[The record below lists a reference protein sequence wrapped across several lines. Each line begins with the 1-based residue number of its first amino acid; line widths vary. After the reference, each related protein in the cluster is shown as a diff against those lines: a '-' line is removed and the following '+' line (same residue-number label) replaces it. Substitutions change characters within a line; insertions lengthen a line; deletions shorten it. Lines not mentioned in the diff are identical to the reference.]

1 MNIQPCLARL
11 CEFYGALWSFARHAL
26 HLQFF
31 AKVIALNVV
40 AVLRAAVLVD
50 YCSYYGQVRRSAL
63 AYICTV
69 KLL

>member
-1 MNIQPCLARL
+1 MKIQPCLARL

-26 HLQFF
+26 NLQFF
-31 AKVIALNVV
+31 AKVIVLNLV
-40 AVLRAAVLVD
+40 AAARAAVLVD

-63 AYICTV
+63 AHMCTL

>member
-26 HLQFF
+26 NLQFF

-63 AYICTV
+63 AYIFTV

>member
-1 MNIQPCLARL
+1 MTRL
-11 CEFYGALWSFARHAL
+11 CAFYSALWSFARHAL
-26 HLQFF
+26 NLQFF

-40 AVLRAAVLVD
+40 AVAQAAVLVD

-63 AYICTV
+63 AYMCTV

>member
-26 HLQFF
+26 NLQFF

-40 AVLRAAVLVD
+40 AVLRAVVLVD

>member
-1 MNIQPCLARL
+1 MKIQPCLARL

-26 HLQFF
+26 NLQFF
-31 AKVIALNVV
+31 ATVIALNVV

>member
-1 MNIQPCLARL
+1 MKIQPCLARL

-26 HLQFF
+26 NLQFF

-40 AVLRAAVLVD
+40 AVAQAAVLVD
-50 YCSYYGQVRRSAL
+50 YCSYYGQVRRSAI

>member
-1 MNIQPCLARL
+1 MKIQPCLARL

-26 HLQFF
+26 NFQFA

-40 AVLRAAVLVD
+40 AVAQAAVLVD
-50 YCSYYGQVRRSAL
+50 YSSYYGQVRRSAL
-63 AYICTV
+63 AHMCTV